1 MSVFILDKHQRPLMP
16 CHPARARELLRTG
29 RAVVHRRVPFTIR
42 LVDRLVEDSA
52 LQPVVLGIDPGSRTT
67 GLALAREDA
76 GSGVGPVRHALWLG
90 QLAHRGSAIR
100 QALQQRA
107 GHRRRRRSA
116 HLRHRAPRFANRR
129 QAAGQLPPSLRHRL
143 ETVLAWVGRLRR
155 WVPVSRIAVERVRF
169 DTQLLEHPSIGGVEY
184 QRGTLA
190 GYELREY
197 LLEKWGRQCVYC
209 GRVDVAL
216 QVEHV
221 RPKAHGG
228 SSRASNLVLACEV
241 CNQAKGSR
249 PVEAFLANKPQ
260 TLARILAGLQRPL
273 ADAAAVNATRWA
285 LWRALAATGL
295 RVEAA
300 SGGRTKWNRARLGV
314 PKMHALDALC
324 VGEVAAVQDWRRPVL
339 AITATGRGSH
349 QRTRLDRHGF
359 PRGYLTRRKTHFG
372 FRTGDLV
379 LAVVPSGKHRG
390 THIGR
395 VAVRAS
401 GSFNLSTPT
410 GLRQGIAY
418 RHCRLLQRADGY
430 GYAWAEQPCIAGAV
444 LPTIVPP
451 PATVGGLQ
459 IVSYR

>member
-1 MSVFILDKHQRPLMP
+1 
-16 CHPARARELLRTG
+16 
-29 RAVVHRRVPFTIR
+29 
-42 LVDRLVEDSA
+42 
-52 LQPVVLGIDPGSRTT
+52 VLS
-67 GLALAREDA
+67 
-76 GSGVGPVRHALWLG
+76 
-90 QLAHRGSAIR
+90 
-100 QALQQRA
+100 
-107 GHRRRRRSA
+107 
-116 HLRHRAPRFANRR
+116 
-129 QAAGQLPPSLRHRL
+129 
-143 ETVLAWVGRLRR
+143 WVGRLRR
-155 WVPVSRIAVERVRF
+155 WVPVRRIAVERVRF
-169 DTQLLEHPSIGGVEY
+169 DTQVLERPGLGGVEY
-184 QRGTLA
+184 QQGALA

-197 LLEKWGRQCVYC
+197 LLEKWSRHCVYC
-209 GRVDVAL
+209 GMADVAL

-228 SSRASNLVLACEV
+228 SSRASNLVLACED

-249 PVEAFLANKPQ
+249 PVEAFLAKKPE
-260 TLARILAGLQRPL
+260 TLARILAGLKRPL

-285 LWRALAATGL
+285 LWRALVATGL
-295 RVEAA
+295 DVEAA
-300 SGGRTKWNRARLGV
+300 SGGRTKWNRSRLGV

-324 VGEVAAVQDWRRPVL
+324 VGEVAGVHDWRRPVL

-349 QRTRLDRHGF
+349 QRTQLDRHGF

-379 LAVVPSGKHRG
+379 RAVVPSGKHRG

-430 GYAWAEQPCIAGAV
+430 GYAWAEQPCLSATL
-444 LPTIVPP
+444 LPTIFPP
-451 PATVGGLQ
+451 TATTGGLQ
-459 IVSYR
+459 IVSFR